1 MERKEKRR
9 ITIFYSFFHYENL
22 NRFAYSCLVP
32 KSNITTYEDKRY
44 THTTVTEAIT
54 LHVL

>member
-9 ITIFYSFFHYENL
+9 IPIFYSFFHYEKL